1 MFVILFTLL
10 QTFYDIAFLL
20 YKKKRKNCIV
30 GKKPK
35 NVDELEQFLFSPF
48 NFEKNVPKVSS
59 TIVKIVDNN
68 NEKTEKLLAK
78 MSKLENKLSTAC
90 QALSDETTAKLEPK
104 HELKILYK
112 EYKVVSGQ
120 YEKKKLKNY

>member
-1 MFVILFTLL
+1 
-10 QTFYDIAFLL
+10 
-20 YKKKRKNCIV
+20 
-30 GKKPK
+30 
-35 NVDELEQFLFSPF
+35 
-48 NFEKNVPKVSS
+48 
-59 TIVKIVDNN
+59 
-68 NEKTEKLLAK
+68 

-90 QALSDETTAKLEPK
+90 QALSDETTAKLELQ